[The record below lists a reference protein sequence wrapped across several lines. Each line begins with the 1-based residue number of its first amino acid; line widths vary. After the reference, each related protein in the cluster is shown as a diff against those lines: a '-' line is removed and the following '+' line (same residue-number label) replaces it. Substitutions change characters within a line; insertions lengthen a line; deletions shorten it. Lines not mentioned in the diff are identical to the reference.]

1 MELFQ
6 MMLGEKFPSD
16 VDSFDFMIMASPNR
30 TSMHPAL
37 GLNIKNASII
47 IKSRDPKLKSRD
59 IPLRAIVSGVGRGK
73 TRYLVELQKELRN
86 TASVLCVAI
95 TFNSDWTDILR
106 PLIAN
111 RYSSRDDVNM
121 EYAVNIVS
129 RIISMHYHIPF
140 DDAFDM
146 LISHGVLS
154 IDKVSSNKRPKLLI
168 KCAPYC
174 S

>member
-1 MELFQ
+1 
-6 MMLGEKFPSD
+6 MLKAGDINLE
-16 VDSFDFMIMASPNR
+16 
-30 TSMHPAL
+30 
-37 GLNIKNASII
+37 
-47 IKSRDPKLKSRD
+47 SRD
-59 IPLRAIVSGVGRGK
+59 IPLHAIVSGVGRGK

-95 TFNSDWTDILR
+95 TFNSDWTAIQR
-106 PLIAN
+106 PLTTLGT
-111 RYSSRDDVNM
+111 YPSRDQLKM
-121 EYAVNIVS
+121 EYAINIVS